1 MILHNVVQAIFL
13 LAGTISLL
21 SSLFNW
27 EWFFTAD
34 NAKFAVKRFGRNGA
48 RWIYGIVGMLLI
60 TAAVY
65 FFFQVKGVE

>member
-65 FFFQVKGVE
+65 FFFQVKGVA

>member
-65 FFFQVKGVE
+65 FFFQVKEVE

>member
-48 RWIYGIVGMLLI
+48 RWIYGIIGLLLI
-60 TAAVY
+60 AAAIY
-65 FFFQVKGVE
+65 FFFQVKEVE

>member
-48 RWIYGIVGMLLI
+48 RWIYGIIGMLLI
-60 TAAVY
+60 AAAIY
-65 FFFQVKGVE
+65 FFFQVKGVA

>member
-13 LAGTISLL
+13 LAGSISLL

-27 EWFFTAD
+27 EWFFTTD

-48 RWIYGIVGMLLI
+48 RWIYGTVGALLI
-60 TAAVY
+60 AAAIY
-65 FFFQVKGVE
+65 FFIRIEAVK

>member
-48 RWIYGIVGMLLI
+48 RWIYGIIGLLLI
-60 TAAVY
+60 AAAIY
-65 FFFQVKGVE
+65 FFFQIERVR

>member
-34 NAKFAVKRFGRNGA
+34 NARFAVKKFGRNGA
-48 RWIYGIVGMLLI
+48 RWIYGIVGLLLI
-60 TAAVY
+60 AAAIY
-65 FFFQVKGVE
+65 FFFQTERVR

>member
-48 RWIYGIVGMLLI
+48 RWIYGIIGMLLI
-60 TAAVY
+60 AAAIY
-65 FFFQVKGVE
+65 FFFQTERVR

>member
-48 RWIYGIVGMLLI
+48 RWIYGIIGMLLI

-65 FFFQVKGVE
+65 FFFQVKGVA

>member
-48 RWIYGIVGMLLI
+48 RWIYGIIGMLLI

>member
-48 RWIYGIVGMLLI
+48 RWIYGIIGLLLI
-60 TAAVY
+60 AAAIY

>member
-48 RWIYGIVGMLLI
+48 RWIYGIVGLLLI
-60 TAAVY
+60 AAAIY
-65 FFFQVKGVE
+65 FFFQTERVR

>member
-48 RWIYGIVGMLLI
+48 RWIYGIIGLLLI
-60 TAAVY
+60 AAAIY
-65 FFFQVKGVE
+65 FFFQVKEV

>member
-48 RWIYGIVGMLLI
+48 RWIYGIIGMLLI
-60 TAAVY
+60 AAAIY
-65 FFFQVKGVE
+65 FFFQIERVK

>member
-13 LAGTISLL
+13 FAGTISLL
-21 SSLFNW
+21 SSLLNW

-48 RWIYGIVGMLLI
+48 RWIYGIIGLLLI
-60 TAAVY
+60 AAAIY

>member
-34 NAKFAVKRFGRNGA
+34 NAKFAVKRFGHNGA
-48 RWIYGIVGMLLI
+48 RWIYGIIGLLLI
-60 TAAVY
+60 AAAIY
-65 FFFQVKGVE
+65 FFFQVKEVE